1 MKKKLSLI
9 IISLLLLTSI
19 IFADKFIL
27 VSDSSFKVYRLEA
40 YDSFELTGDALTLKK
55 ADSLWSGSDVS
66 VKINLVTELELQKYQ
81 QLEQMLKEGRTLPVP
96 TKPGE
101 PITGK
106 IITVEW
112 LKEDKKR
119 KVNRRD
125 EEVPEWYKPNN
136 VWPYK
141 MVKRLGKLDSCKIE

>member
-9 IISLLLLTSI
+9 IISLLLLTSF

-40 YDSFELTGDALTLKK
+40 YDGFELTGDALTLKK
-55 ADSLWSGSDVS
+55 ADTLWSGSDVS

-81 QLEQMLKEGRTLPVP
+81 KLEQMLKEGRTIPAP

-101 PITGK
+101 PIIGK
-106 IITVEW
+106 ILTVDW
-112 LKEDKKR
+112 LKQDKKE
-119 KVNRRD
+119 KLTKDIIKFLTDSSQTSFDLTKWLNDWANWIPVN
-125 EEVPEWYKPNN
+125 
-136 VWPYK
+136 
-141 MVKRLGKLDSCKIE
+141 

>member
-9 IISLLLLTSI
+9 IISLLLLTSF

-55 ADSLWSGSDVS
+55 ADTLWSGSDVS
-66 VKINLVTELELQKYQ
+66 VKINLVTELEFQKYQ
-81 QLEQMLKEGRTLPVP
+81 KLEQMLKEGRTIAVP
-96 TKPGE
+96 IKPGE
-101 PITGK
+101 TATGK

-112 LKEDKKR
+112 LKEDKKE
-119 KVNRRD
+119 KLT
-125 EEVPEWYKPNN
+125 EEMKKFLVDANQTMFDLTKWLNDWANWIP
-136 VWPYK
+136 
-141 MVKRLGKLDSCKIE
+141 VK

>member
-40 YDSFELTGDALTLKK
+40 YDGFELTGDALTLKK

-112 LKEDKKR
+112 LKENKKE
-119 KVNRRD
+119 KLT
-125 EEVPEWYKPNN
+125 EEMKKFLSDTNQTMFDLTKWLNDWANWIP
-136 VWPYK
+136 
-141 MVKRLGKLDSCKIE
+141 VK

>member
-55 ADSLWSGSDVS
+55 ADTLWSGSDVS

-81 QLEQMLKEGRTLPVP
+81 KLEQMLKEGRTIPAP
-96 TKPGE
+96 TKSGE
-101 PITGK
+101 RSTGK

-112 LKEDKKR
+112 LKEDKKE
-119 KVNRRD
+119 KLT
-125 EEVPEWYKPNN
+125 EEMKKFLSDTNQTMFDLTKWLNDWANWIP
-136 VWPYK
+136 
-141 MVKRLGKLDSCKIE
+141 VK

>member
-81 QLEQMLKEGRTLPVP
+81 QLEQMLKEGRTIPAP
-96 TKPGE
+96 TKPGQLA
-101 PITGK
+101 TGK

-112 LKEDKKR
+112 LKEDKKE
-119 KVNRRD
+119 KLT
-125 EEVPEWYKPNN
+125 EEMKKFLVDANQTMFDLTKWLNDWANWIP
-136 VWPYK
+136 
-141 MVKRLGKLDSCKIE
+141 VK

>member
-112 LKEDKKR
+112 LKEDKKE
-119 KVNRRD
+119 KLT
-125 EEVPEWYKPNN
+125 EEMKKFLSDTNQTMFDLTKWLNDWANWIP
-136 VWPYK
+136 
-141 MVKRLGKLDSCKIE
+141 VK

>member
-112 LKEDKKR
+112 LKENKKE
-119 KVNRRD
+119 KLT
-125 EEVPEWYKPNN
+125 EEMKKFLSDTNQTMFDLTKWLNDWANWIP
-136 VWPYK
+136 
-141 MVKRLGKLDSCKIE
+141 VK